1 MTEQPPRRRIRRPS
15 PLPVVAGALA
25 LLLVVFS
32 LLAFQMRAKRDALA
46 SASARPVAAAPPR
59 RVIERRVIVTKVIVR
74 VRRDEGDDTPVP
86 VQRVS
91 QTIPAPAA
99 PAAPAPAAP
108 AAPAPAAP
116 APAPAPLTT
125 RTS

>member
-25 LLLVVFS
+25 MLLVVFS
-32 LLAFQMRAKRDALA
+32 LLAFQMRAKRDAVLA
-46 SASARPVAAAPPR
+46 ASARPVAAAPPR

-74 VRRDEGDDTPVP
+74 VRRDEGDDTPA
-86 VQRVS
+86 
-91 QTIPAPAA
+91 PAPATRISQ
-99 PAAPAPAAP
+99 PAPAPAAP
-108 AAPAPAAP
+108 AAPAPAPAAP
-116 APAPAPLTT
+116 APAPAAPLTT

>member
-1 MTEQPPRRRIRRPS
+1 MTEQPRRRVHRPS
-15 PLPVVAGALA
+15 PFPVLAGALA

-32 LLAFQMRAKRDALA
+32 LLAFQMRAKRDATLA
-46 SASARPVAAAPPR
+46 ASVRPAAAAPPR

-74 VRRDEGDDTPVP
+74 VRRDEGGDAPVP
-86 VQRVS
+86 VTRVA
-91 QTIPAPAA
+91 QTVP
-99 PAAPAPAAP
+99 APAPAAP
-108 AAPAPAAP
+108 APAPAAP

>member
-1 MTEQPPRRRIRRPS
+1 MTEQPRRRIRRPS
-15 PLPVVAGALA
+15 PFPVLAGALA

-32 LLAFQMRAKRDALA
+32 LLAFQMRAKRDATLA
-46 SASARPVAAAPPR
+46 ASARPVAAAPPR

-74 VRRDEGDDTPVP
+74 VRRDDGGDDPVP
-86 VQRVS
+86 VTRVS
-91 QTIPAPAA
+91 QTVPAP
-99 PAAPAPAAP
+99 AP

>member
-1 MTEQPPRRRIRRPS
+1 MTELPPRRRIRRPS
-15 PLPVVAGALA
+15 PLPVVAGSLA

-32 LLAFQMRAKRDALA
+32 LLAFQMRAQRDATLA
-46 SASARPVAAAPPR
+46 ASARPVAAAPPR

-74 VRRDEGDDTPVP
+74 VRRDEGDDAPVP
-86 VQRVS
+86 VTRVS
-91 QTIPAPAA
+91 QTIPA

-116 APAPAPLTT
+116 APAPLTT